1 MSGSAETKR
10 GKKNSLPRPFPAITA
25 KSYLPGSAAAGA
37 GLYPG
42 YGPPTA
48 ANQYPGMNPNSTPPP
63 IRNFNTGSGL
73 PPPPPP
79 SYNPMFPPTGPPPAI
94 SYPNVNTMQRPDP
107 SYNQRFASYPYRRRL
122 MPAYRR
128 HRSSRSR
135 PVIRIIRSDS
145 CISISTC
152 STISSCSSHCHRSC
166 SYSTSQQQQQQ
177 PIILLPIQC
186 QQQPLPITGSVQG
199 QSQPIVLPST
209 QFQQQPM
216 TLPPISNISSTP
228 VIIQP
233 LNSMSTGGPQ
243 QFQAGP
249 IQYVQ
254 AKPQSTPTSQL
265 QFISVK
271 QPSSIAP
278 QRVLVNSANKKQS
291 TVVKPSSSI
300 ASRRVVFVNGTNKKQ
315 STVVKPSSSIAS
327 RRVVFVNSTNKKET
341 TAKPI
346 QGSVTTHNRPSYDL
360 KLRLNKKE
368 KHVLFK

>member
-1 MSGSAETKR
+1 VSGSAETKR
-10 GKKNSLPRPFPAITA
+10 GKNNSLPRPFPAITA
-25 KSYLPGSAAAGA
+25 KSYLPGAAATGA

-48 ANQYPGMNPNSTPPP
+48 ANQYPGMNPNSMQPP

-73 PPPPPP
+73 PPTPPPPP
-79 SYNPMFPPTGPPPAI
+79 SFNPMFPPTGLPPAI

-233 LNSMSTGGPQ
+233 FNSMSTGRPQ
-243 QFQAGP
+243 QLQAGP

-300 ASRRVVFVNGTNKKQ
+300 ASRRVVFVN
-315 STVVKPSSSIAS
+315 
-327 RRVVFVNSTNKKET
+327 STNKKET

-346 QGSVTTHNRPSYDL
+346 QRSITTRNRPSYDL

>member
-1 MSGSAETKR
+1 MSGSPETKR

-25 KSYLPGSAAAGA
+25 ISYLPGAAAAGA
-37 GLYPG
+37 GLYPS

-48 ANQYPGMNPNSTPPP
+48 ANQYTGMNPNSMQPP
-63 IRNFNTGSGL
+63 IMNFNTGSGL
-73 PPPPPP
+73 PPPPP
-79 SYNPMFPPTGPPPAI
+79 YNPMLPPTGPPPAI
-94 SYPNVNTMQRPDP
+94 SYPNMNTLQRPDP

-122 MPAYRR
+122 VPAYRR

-152 STISSCSSHCHRSC
+152 SSISSCSSHCHRSC
-166 SYSTSQQQQQQ
+166 SYSTSQQQQQ

-186 QQQPLPITGSVQG
+186 QQQP
-199 QSQPIVLPST
+199 QPIVLPST
-209 QFQQQPM
+209 QIQQQPM
-216 TLPPISNISSTP
+216 ALPPISNMSSAP
-228 VIIQP
+228 MMIQP
-233 LNSMSTGGPQ
+233 FNSMSAGRPQ
-243 QFQAGP
+243 QLQAGP

-291 TVVKPSSSI
+291 TVVRLPSSI
-300 ASRRVVFVNGTNKKQ
+300 PQQRVVF
-315 STVVKPSSSIAS
+315 I
-327 RRVVFVNSTNKKET
+327 NSTNKKQT

-346 QGSVTTHNRPSYDL
+346 QRSVTTHNRPSYDL
-360 KLRLNKKE
+360 KFGLGNKE
-368 KHVLFK
+368 KHILFK